1 MFNAPNHTQYSGV
14 NAGTSFNATTGAQTS
29 PTYGQ
34 INGSR
39 AGRTIALSARISF

>member
-1 MFNAPNHTQYSGV
+1 V
-14 NAGTSFNATTGAQTS
+14 NAGGSYNPTTGVQTS